1 MPESK
6 ETREMAARLELKD
19 LLDLWDPAVPSE
31 SVVVT
36 DLRALP
42 VRLRQKEISYNLNW
56 GKKLPFRSV

>member
-42 VRLRQKEISYNLNW
+42 VR
-56 GKKLPFRSV
+56 